1 MRWQFTTRL
10 FCVTAGVY
18 THGVR
23 CAGTVTA
30 WAARQCVASRGGKRQ
45 TMARTVLAIYAVLWR
60 AAASCRVMSRGKLWR
75 ATSCG
80 NCRWETGTELYVQ
93 AELAQGTTRCSQQE
107 IRTPCSC
114 SKALTRGPGG
124 RYDHQ
129 AHSTYICQSHIRMRW
144 HPHTLQHVT

>member
-1 MRWQFTTRL
+1 
-10 FCVTAGVY
+10 
-18 THGVR
+18 
-23 CAGTVTA
+23 
-30 WAARQCVASRGGKRQ
+30 
-45 TMARTVLAIYAVLWR
+45 MARTVLARYAVLWR
-60 AAASCRVMSRGKLWR
+60 AAASCSVMSRGKLWR

-80 NCRWETGTELYVQ
+80 NCRWETGNRVVCAA

-114 SKALTRGPGG
+114 AKALTRGPGG

-144 HPHTLQHVT
+144 HPHTHTTPHINDHRMAMSACGWRTVVVERLCNAYRARAEHVVGWERCHG